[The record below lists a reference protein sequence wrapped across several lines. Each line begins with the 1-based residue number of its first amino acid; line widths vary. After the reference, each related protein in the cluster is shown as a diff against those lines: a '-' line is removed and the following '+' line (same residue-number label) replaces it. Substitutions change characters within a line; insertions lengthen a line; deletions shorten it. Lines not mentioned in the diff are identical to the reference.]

1 VALRRVPIPSPNYSS
16 RGGASVRLIVCHTA
30 EGCTTYPSLGAYFQ
44 GDVGVSSHVG
54 IDDVTPGE
62 IGEYVAPGGKA
73 WCQSDF
79 NPQAVC
85 VELCAFAHYTEA
97 DWWARPTMLANLAAW
112 IGEESARFGIPL
124 RILSAAE
131 AQGGGVGVT
140 QHVDLGAAGGGHTDC
155 GAAFDILLP
164 EVLAMAGGA
173 PAPIPPP
180 SAGAAP
186 PPSSGK
192 APPWPGVYLSY
203 PPAMYEASART
214 WQAQMQARGWVLE
227 VDGWYGE
234 ESAQCCEAFQLDST
248 ANGWPLD
255 ADGVVG
261 AETWRATWERPV
273 SA

>member
-1 VALRRVPIPSPNYSS
+1 MALRRVPIPSPNYSS

-85 VELCAFAHYTEA
+85 VELCAFAHYTAA
-97 DWWARPTMLANLAAW
+97 DWHARPTMLSNLAAW
-112 IGEESARFGIPL
+112 IAEESSRFGIPL
-124 RILSAAE
+124 RILTAAE

-155 GAAFDILLP
+155 GGAFDAILP

-173 PAPIPPP
+173 APATPPP
-180 SAGAAP
+180 AAAA

-192 APPWPGVYLSY
+192 APPWPGRYLTY
-203 PPAMYEASART
+203 PPEMQGEDVRQ
-214 WQAQMQARGWVLE
+214 WQAQMDSRGWALT
-227 VDGWYGE
+227 VDGWYGGA
-234 ESAQCCEAFQLDST
+234 SAETCAEFQRDST

-261 AETWRATWERPV
+261 PDTWRASWERPV
-273 SA
+273 TP